1 MTENVVEALHAFVHG
16 RVQGVGFRAF
26 VMYRARDL
34 GLVGYARNLSDGV
47 SVEVRAEGPRADLE
61 QLLVSLRAG
70 PPSSY
75 VERVDASW
83 WPPTGTYAEFGT
95 R

>member
-1 MTENVVEALHAFVHG
+1 MSDSAVESLLAFVHG

-47 SVEVRAEGPRADLE
+47 SVEVRAEGPRSDLE
-61 QLLVSLRAG
+61 LLLKALREG

-75 VERVDASW
+75 VERVDISW
-83 WPPTGTYAEFGT
+83 SPPLGTFAGFAD

>member
-1 MTENVVEALHAFVHG
+1 MTEDAAVALHAFVHG

-34 GLVGYARNLSDGV
+34 GLVGYARNLSSGI
-47 SVEVRAEGPRADLE
+47 SVEVRAEGSRAGLE

-70 PPSSY
+70 PPSSH
-75 VERVDASW
+75 VERVDVSW
-83 WPPTGTYAEFGT
+83 WPATGSYAEFGT
-95 R
+95 G